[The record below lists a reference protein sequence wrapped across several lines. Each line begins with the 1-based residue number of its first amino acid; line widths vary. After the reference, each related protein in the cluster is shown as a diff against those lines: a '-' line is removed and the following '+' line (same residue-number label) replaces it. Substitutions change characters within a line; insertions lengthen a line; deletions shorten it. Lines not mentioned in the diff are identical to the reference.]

1 MNSFSNKFA
10 VIATVMSLT
19 LMAAVQTASAQDKPP
34 SPPPAAAATSA
45 PPGAPPA
52 APVVPKMKA
61 ACGTDLASFCPDQKG
76 SEARK
81 CLRSHRT
88 ELSPSCVAYFKARR
102 AAAKA
107 KAMAAPPPGAP
118 PPAAPGQQ

>member
-1 MNSFSNKFA
+1 MTYYSTKFA
-10 VIATVMSLT
+10 LVALAIAGMLIVSM
-19 LMAAVQTASAQDKPP
+19 QTASAQDKPP
-34 SPPPAAAATSA
+34 APAPAAAAA
-45 PPGAPPA
+45 PEPGAPPMA
-52 APVVPKMKA
+52 HPVPKMKT
-61 ACGTDLASFCPDQKG
+61 ACGQDITSFCPDLKG

-107 KAMAAPPPGAP
+107 KAMAAPPPESP
-118 PPAAPGQQ
+118 PPAAPPKQ